1 MSRQAAGKQFARKH
15 RLSIHGARTACLTIV
30 FVSVVA
36 GLILRA
42 GWGTLSSLGL
52 GAVAT
57 ICPLG
62 ALETLVAGHSP
73 LPRTLVSL
81 LCMLVLAA
89 LFGRAFCAWVC
100 PVPPIRRFFHPG
112 ANARKKAQASQE
124 EGAQGP
130 GACEAQ
136 GKANA
141 DAHPVEGCEACGAG
155 CKLDPVGGARD
166 GLRLDSRHGA
176 LLGALVGSA
185 VCGFPVFCLVCPI
198 GLTFALVVSLYC
210 AFFEQTPTISLLV
223 FAVILLLELAFF
235 RKWCHKVC
243 PLGALLS
250 LVGCKAPLG
259 KPRVDTA
266 RCLRSA
272 GHDCRACVES
282 CPEQLDPHSKSIP
295 ECTRCGACTEACPAQ
310 AIRMAPTRGKLRK
323 RGRSRG

>member
-1 MSRQAAGKQFARKH
+1 MSRQAAGRQPARKH

-30 FVSVVA
+30 FVSIVA

-62 ALETLVAGHSP
+62 ALETLVAGHTP
-73 LPRTLVSL
+73 LPRTLISL

-112 ANARKKAQASQE
+112 ANARKKAAGGQDGSGKPGPTDPQAAAMQPQAE
-124 EGAQGP
+124 NCA
-130 GACEAQ
+130 
-136 GKANA
+136 
-141 DAHPVEGCEACGAG
+141 ACGGG

-166 GLRLDSRHGA
+166 GLQLDSRHGA

-295 ECTRCGACTEACPAQ
+295 ECTRCGACAEACPAQ